1 MYEHLKFV
9 CAVTL
14 AELFGKEVDEM
25 EWMLSIFPKHYEH
38 PNSETAKKK
47 SVLFID
53 KPMYLQETK
62 NSEMFEILNKLQ
74 FKYLNFVGE
83 QVKNSETYF

>member
-1 MYEHLKFV
+1 MSLSIAVFRETVLLTSAFNKEMYEHLKFV

-38 PNSETAKKK
+38 PNSETAK
-47 SVLFID
+47 
-53 KPMYLQETK
+53 
-62 NSEMFEILNKLQ
+62 
-74 FKYLNFVGE
+74 
-83 QVKNSETYF
+83 